1 MQFLQKMIEYVQKKL
16 FHPFMSFFIISSF
29 LTLYLAFLFYEHAF
43 DKNHFLRF
51 GPSKDVVFI
60 GMTIDT
66 WPKVYII
73 MLVSFFSSLL
83 VEYHQ
88 TVMWDFIH
96 SKVWNPAFKEKM
108 PISKSSTMTLL
119 AAEPFISFLLRI
131 LQFYVTM
138 TMQLQ
143 FILPELVA
151 TALVAIPY
159 SFMKANE
166 KKY

>member
-1 MQFLQKMIEYVQKKL
+1 MLTSFRDTL
-16 FHPFMSFFIISSF
+16 FHPFTSFFIISSF

-51 GPSKDVVFI
+51 GPSEDLTFI
-60 GMTIDT
+60 GMTINT

-73 MLVSFFSSLL
+73 MAVSFLSALL

-88 TVMWDFIH
+88 TVMYDFIH
-96 SKVWNPAFKEKM
+96 SKVWNPAYKEKM
-108 PISKSSTMTLL
+108 PIGKTSTMILL
-119 AAEPFISFLLRI
+119 TAEPFINFLLRI
-131 LQFYVTM
+131 LQFYITM

-143 FILPELVA
+143 FILPELIA
-151 TALVAIPY
+151 TVLVSLPY
-159 SFMKANE
+159 SFMKAEE